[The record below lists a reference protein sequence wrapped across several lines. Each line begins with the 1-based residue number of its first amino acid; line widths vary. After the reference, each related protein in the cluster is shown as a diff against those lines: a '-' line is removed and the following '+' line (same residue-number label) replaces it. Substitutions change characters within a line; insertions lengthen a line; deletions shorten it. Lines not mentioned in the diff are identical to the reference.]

1 MNSVP
6 GSLYSPMQNAV
17 SNQTVQMVQLIDT
30 ELDHTSLS
38 QLLLSFQGTTK
49 AIILFFSLKKKVII
63 IREPMDFCI

>member
-49 AIILFFSLKKKVII
+49 AIILFFFLKKKVII